1 MAFSLLRKVNEKVLN
16 SVSLL
21 DASLDVDYIIADVRN
36 SITSKNTEKVEAGIN
51 SLVEFGEK
59 NRNALILQ
67 REWVQL
73 VFWVISWM
81 GNDINKNIL
90 SNILQLIIKMIDDNK
105 SNSKFI
111 SCCDF
116 PSPFP
121 NKESSIEVENAKII
135 EEVANVSKGGTQL
148 LETLRHINY
157 EETDIYIKYDVVKI
171 LSIIQKS
178 GLGNF
183 KLDQIILSQ
192 GDCMGILL
200 ELIMD
205 GLDNRSSY
213 LQNSLELLMLLTKS
227 NSEVQKMITYNGS
240 VSKILNIIQE
250 ETQQFIKKD
259 GPHKGFIQSDNIIDD
274 FLLITD
280 FGSPMYSN
288 LEILQISIEI
298 IFHISKSQNCL
309 KFIVEASNE
318 KQVFLD
324 IITDLIGFC
333 FLFLEY
339 SFYNSEMYNVDVV
352 QGNESLIGNE
362 QNMIL
367 ASIILRVVEISNSYI
382 QSMNIGSSL
391 NMAEKMREI
400 LCTMIASPVLIKFG
414 LLEKVIQ
421 FLLTFQDQSPVNNPE
436 WCSMVLSSGITPALW
451 FGFSKIISDYKPTID
466 YITENKSSE
475 IEQHA
480 KQIQEL
486 KEKYMNQMENS
497 LLEWFG
503 VIIIPKTFSL
513 SLLISRDDSV
523 FKSLIND
530 QNLGSFSLDKIGSSQ
545 DKIFKDF
552 ISFCFWFPITEFQR
566 LYNKSVFLRLETQL
580 AIEDG
585 SQSSQEDEANLNLT
599 QIFHYRLFRC
609 IQILQIL
616 ILNGLHFSIKKDF
629 KINDI
634 TSVVNK
640 IWENEQSDNVKVQNS
655 SNSSQKEVFGKL
667 IDLGRPMITDILE
680 ALETEYNTLLLNL
693 IKAYGTKNEDENI
706 QMNKNSHVFNTMTT
720 LTQVIISLIAFNIKN
735 PDFEISN
742 SFIQSIKLLDEKLK
756 TQLNKDSCSL
766 ISDVISV
773 LLFRFGAL
781 KNTNIL
787 NQINKRFKTH
797 YYSSFVLNKQ
807 THACILHAILNCA
820 GNRGIYSKEDL
831 SFKDKIDHEIFVSK
845 EQEILMKSED
855 ECVNCIYLTE
865 KMLNDRKN
873 LIKII
878 KKKQEEI
885 NVLVKAYMESQ
896 EALRN
901 VSTNKDESEQN
912 KGCSERKDVA
922 IDKPVDTSDYFALLE
937 MVGIL
942 YRRFPNIK
950 EFIENHLMLSNQV
963 KSEISSIL
971 LDEDIQNFE
980 YEYLT
985 DSGEILLEE
994 RDQQNVENST
1004 TIMFDDNTED
1014 KLLPSEVERS

>member
-21 DASLDVDYIIADVRN
+21 DASLDVDYIIADVKN
-36 SITSKNTEKVEAGIN
+36 SITSNKPEKVEVGIN

-90 SNILQLIIKMIDDNK
+90 SNILQLIIRMINDNK
-105 SNSKFI
+105 DNSKFI

-116 PSPFP
+116 PNPFP
-121 NKESSIEVENAKII
+121 TQEDPIEIENAKII
-135 EEVANVSKGGTQL
+135 EEIANVSKGGTQL

-157 EETDIYIKYDVVKI
+157 EEADIYIKYDIVKI

-178 GLGNF
+178 GLGSF

-192 GDCMGILL
+192 GDCMGLLL

-205 GLDNRSSY
+205 GLDNHSSY

-240 VSKILNIIQE
+240 ISKILNIIQE

-259 GPHKGFIQSDNIIDD
+259 GPHKGFINSDSIINE

-280 FGSPMYSN
+280 FGSAIYSN
-288 LEILQISIEI
+288 LEILQISVEI
-298 IFHISKSQNCL
+298 LFHITKSQNCL
-309 KFIVEASNE
+309 KFILEASNE
-318 KQVFLD
+318 AQGFLD
-324 IITDLIGFC
+324 ILTDLIGFC

-339 SFYNSEMYNVDVV
+339 SFYNNEMYNVDVV
-352 QGNESLIGNE
+352 QGIESLIGNE
-362 QNMIL
+362 QNVIL

-382 QSMNIGSSL
+382 QAMNTGSSS

-400 LCTMIASPVLIKFG
+400 LSTMIASPVLIKFG

-421 FLLTFQDQSPVNNPE
+421 FSQVFQDQNPVISPE
-436 WCSMVLSSGITPALW
+436 WCSMILSSAITPALW
-451 FGFSKIISDYKPTID
+451 FGFNKIISDYKPTID
-466 YITENKSSE
+466 YITENKSSD

-486 KEKYMNQMENS
+486 REKYMNQMENS

-503 VIIIPKTFSL
+503 VVIIPKNFSL
-513 SLLISRDDSV
+513 NLLISRDDSV
-523 FKSLIND
+523 FKSLINN
-530 QNLGSFSLDKIGSSQ
+530 QNLGSFSLDKLYSQ
-545 DKIFKDF
+545 DMIFKDF

-566 LYNKSVFLRLETQL
+566 LYNKSVFSKLEVQL
-580 AIEDG
+580 ASEDG
-585 SQSSQEDEANLNLT
+585 LQGCQDDENTLNLT
-599 QIFHYRLFRC
+599 IIFHYRLFRC
-609 IQILQIL
+609 IQLLQVL
-616 ILNGLHFSIKKDF
+616 ILNGVYSSNKKYF

-640 IWENEQSDNVKVQNS
+640 IWENEQPDNDKALNS
-655 SNSSQKEVFGKL
+655 SNSSQNELFGKL
-667 IDLGRPMITDILE
+667 IDLGRPMITDISE
-680 ALETEYNTLLLNL
+680 ALESEYKTLLLNL
-693 IKAYGTKNEDENI
+693 IRTYGTKDEDENMQI
-706 QMNKNSHVFNTMTT
+706 NKNSHIFNAMTT
-720 LTQVIISLIAFNIKN
+720 LTQLVISLIAFNVKN
-735 PDFEISN
+735 PDLEIPN

-756 TQLNKDSCSL
+756 SQLSKDSCSL
-766 ISDVISV
+766 ITDIISV

-787 NQINKRFKTH
+787 NQINKRFKNH
-797 YYSSFVLNKQ
+797 YYNGFVLSKQ

-831 SFKDKIDHEIFVSK
+831 SFKEKMDPDIFVPA
-845 EQEILMKSED
+845 EQGMLLKSED

-865 KMLNDRKN
+865 KMLNDRRN

-878 KKKQEEI
+878 RNKQEEI
-885 NVLVKAYMESQ
+885 NVLVKAYMDSQ
-896 EALRN
+896 EALKN
-901 VSTNKDESEQN
+901 ISMDQDEAEPKKDFFGKKNAAINKT
-912 KGCSERKDVA
+912 
-922 IDKPVDTSDYFALLE
+922 IDTSDYFALLE

-942 YRRFPNIK
+942 YRRFPTIK
-950 EFIENHLMLSNQV
+950 EFIESHLMLSNQV
-963 KSEISSIL
+963 KSEISSVL

-994 RDQQNVENST
+994 SDQQSIKNST
-1004 TIMFDDNTED
+1004 TIIFGDDTED
-1014 KLLPSEVERS
+1014 RLLPTEIGRS